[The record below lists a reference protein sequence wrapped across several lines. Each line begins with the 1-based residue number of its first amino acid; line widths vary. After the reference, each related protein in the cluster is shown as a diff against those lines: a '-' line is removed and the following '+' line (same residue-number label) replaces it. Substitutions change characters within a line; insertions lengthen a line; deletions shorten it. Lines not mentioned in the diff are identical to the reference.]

1 MDDSDVS
8 EELTISIFRF
18 KFRQISKNKNSAVD
32 KTESS
37 NREMW
42 SAEDGV
48 KYITSRKIVVHGCT
62 HKF

>member
-37 NREMW
+37 NREM
-42 SAEDGV
+42 
-48 KYITSRKIVVHGCT
+48 
-62 HKF
+62 